1 MKFIFPT
8 NYNFKNKLLGI
19 IDYPT
24 AIFNILYFLIVFSI
38 FNTIFNVFNLKIIFI
53 TIFYFPIFL
62 FSIVG
67 FNHENI
73 LYSLFYIIK
82 YLIKP
87 KIYLYK

>member
-1 MKFIFPT
+1 MKYIFPE
-8 NYNFKNKLLGI
+8 NYNFKNKILGV

-24 AIFNILYFLIVFSI
+24 AIFNVLYFLIVFSI
-38 FNTIFNVFNLKIIFI
+38 FNFIFKAINLKIIFI
-53 TIFYFPIFL
+53 IIFYFPVFI

-73 LYSLFYIIK
+73 LYSLFFIIK

>member
-1 MKFIFPT
+1 MNYIFPT
-8 NYNFKNKLLGI
+8 NYNFKNKIFGI

-24 AIFNILYFLIVFSI
+24 AIFNIVYFLIIFSI
-38 FNTIFNVFNLKIIFI
+38 FNAIFNAINLKIIFI
-53 TIFYFPIFL
+53 VIFYFPIFL
-62 FSIVG
+62 FSVIG

>member
-1 MKFIFPT
+1 MKYIFPT

-24 AIFNILYFLIVFSI
+24 AIFNILYFLIILSI
-38 FNTIFNVFNLKIIFI
+38 FNTIFSVLNLKIIFI

>member
-1 MKFIFPT
+1 MKYIFPT
-8 NYNFKNKLLGI
+8 NYNFKNKFLGI

-24 AIFNILYFLIVFSI
+24 AIFNILYFLIIFSI
-38 FNTIFNVFNLKIIFI
+38 FNTIFNVLNLKIIFI
-53 TIFYFPIFL
+53 TILYFPIFL